1 MAASVDYSARFLV
14 PAYMER
20 DRDTYLSLGVYT
32 AGALAAPSSGEI
44 AIYDAS
50 NVALLAA
57 GTAVTV
63 TASVANYTLLASTV
77 TAKALGAGWRVEWSL
92 VMPDGHTHLFRQDGA
107 LVRVRLSPV
116 ITDADLLARHTD
128 LTSLRPA
135 ALSSY
140 QGYIDEAWR
149 DVLGR
154 LEAAG
159 RRPYLVI
166 SPEALRQVHLF
177 TTLELIFRDF
187 AGSGD
192 PTNKWTMLAE
202 HYSKEG
208 ERAWANLS
216 LVYDETDSGTG
227 SARRRAGMTSMFLT
241 SRGGPSW

>member
-1 MAASVDYSARFLV
+1 MAAQVDYSARFLT
-14 PAYMER
+14 PAYLER
-20 DRDTYLSLGVYT
+20 DRSTYLSLGVYT
-32 AGALAAPSSGEI
+32 AGALAAPSVGEI
-44 AIYDAS
+44 QIYDAS
-50 NVALLAA
+50 NTALVADD
-57 GTAVTV
+57 TAVRIRS
-63 TASVANYTLLASTV
+63 SVANYTLESSV
-77 TAKALGAGWRVEWSL
+77 VSSKSLGAGWRVEWSL
-92 VMPDGHTHLFRQDGA
+92 TMPDGYVHVLRQDAA
-107 LVRVRLSPV
+107 LVRVRLAPV

-128 LTSLRPA
+128 LTNLRPA
-135 ALSSY
+135 NQSSY

-166 SPEALRQVHLF
+166 SPEALRPVHLF

-208 ERAWANLS
+208 ERGWAHLS

-227 SARRRAGMTSMFLT
+227 SARRRQGMTSMWLT